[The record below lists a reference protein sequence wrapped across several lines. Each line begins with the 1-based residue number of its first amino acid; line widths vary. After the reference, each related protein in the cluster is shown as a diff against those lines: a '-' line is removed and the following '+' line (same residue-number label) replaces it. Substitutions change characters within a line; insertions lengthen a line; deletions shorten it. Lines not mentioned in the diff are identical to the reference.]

1 MKMKRLFQL
10 LFLLLLVWYKLYS
23 DWSLEPEPVK
33 AASLRALTS
42 YGHPPWLRECRKIY
56 LDVGSNIGVQVRKF
70 FEPERYPGAEVL
82 PLFDRSFGPAAR
94 RKEPSQQTGLC
105 SLGMEPHPA
114 LQGRLHEIAQAYQ
127 SRGWHVHF
135 YPFAAHTRVGTL
147 LFQQQDGVG
156 RGTASRIAGYGPKS
170 WWPFSWEDRS
180 QQVTVQTIDLAD
192 FISSLPASSVVLM
205 KLDIEGAE
213 FDVVPR
219 LAERGLLCKSSIP
232 EAFIEVHES
241 SKFSIAA
248 GERFIEQQLD
258 LARNSEG
265 PCEHTVLNVLDD
277 ESFAKDVDHDFAGRT
292 KAALRL
298 SPEDGHSYMFGYFD
312 KWAVDESNQR
322 VLACRIPYAD
332 QEPSESAEMVVGFVP
347 MDGTQQFTELG
358 KTTAWNLQQG
368 AMAEWLGPQT
378 VIFNIRNSG
387 GDGKSL
393 FQAQVVDAKSGET
406 WLYPRP
412 VYALNRPRDRF
423 LSLSFQRLHW
433 LYRGYGYTIPDS
445 VPEKIPED
453 DGLWEVDLGSQHEE
467 LLISVRGLYDFLQL
481 TGRTDPIT
489 GEAFA
494 EDPENAISGYWY
506 LNHAHVSSEGSK
518 VAFLFRSAMTLFSD
532 SFDFTSLILMDLS
545 SRELWRVPK
554 VHGSHHFFGGF
565 LVSCDALGTFEV
577 EFKASVRQLSWQKG
591 TDGHCNLSPDNEW
604 ILTDTYPDAYQ
615 LKKVLVEER
624 RGESVYL
631 LGYYREGGQGPS
643 STRCDLHPHWDRF
656 GCNIL
661 FDSTH
666 KDSLRA
672 VYRLDLDAFAF
683 PGCTAKAAGKP

>member
-1 MKMKRLFQL
+1 MGNRRPTIVLAHVVDLSQNDLDDEAVKIPSLTLKQSGVVIGSCPDWLPQCDASADISVCKAWQQQL
-10 LFLLLLVWYKLYS
+10 AFNGC
-23 DWSLEPEPVK
+23 DWNTT
-33 AASLRALTS
+33 TS
-42 YGHPPWLRECRKIY
+42 H
-56 LDVGSNIGVQVRKF
+56 
-70 FEPERYPGAEVL
+70 
-82 PLFDRSFGPAAR
+82 
-94 RKEPSQQTGLC
+94 QT
-105 SLGMEPHPA
+105 EPHPA

-292 KAALRL
+292 KPALRL

-532 SFDFTSLILMDLS
+532 SFDFTSLILGS
-545 SRELWRVPK
+545 SERNLTLTRESGSRFRTPPEAEIPK
-554 VHGSHHFFGGF
+554 
-565 LVSCDALGTFEV
+565 L
-577 EFKASVRQLSWQKG
+577 
-591 TDGHCNLSPDNEW
+591 
-604 ILTDTYPDAYQ
+604 
-615 LKKVLVEER
+615 LKTK
-624 RGESVYL
+624 
-631 LGYYREGGQGPS
+631 
-643 STRCDLHPHWDRF
+643 
-656 GCNIL
+656 L
-661 FDSTH
+661 FPRS
-666 KDSLRA
+666 
-672 VYRLDLDAFAF
+672 
-683 PGCTAKAAGKP
+683 